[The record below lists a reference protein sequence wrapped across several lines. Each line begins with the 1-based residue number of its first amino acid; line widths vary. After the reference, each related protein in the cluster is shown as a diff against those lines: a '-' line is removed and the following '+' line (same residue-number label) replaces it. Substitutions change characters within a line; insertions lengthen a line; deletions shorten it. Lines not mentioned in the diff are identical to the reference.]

1 MKSFKQFNEDASF
14 ARRSIGTG
22 LLNFAGNVA
31 KSLGTQPIE
40 KGVRA
45 FTSFASTIKGKGKT
59 KKVETEAETFK
70 KRRDAEKEYKD
81 SINKGIQNVRDPEA
95 DKVVADAAKD
105 PDLEKLDRRPP
116 TGETPKDTSPA
127 FQETMRGLG
136 RGKNLSPEEKLEIQ
150 RKATGEH
157 KKWKKGG
164 KEKP

>member
-1 MKSFKQFNEDASF
+1 MD
-14 ARRSIGTG
+14 RSIAGPG
-22 LLNFAGNVA
+22 LVGAGLRGMLNVA
-31 KSLGTQPIE
+31 SGPLR
-40 KGVRA
+40 KGVKA
-45 FTSFASTIKGKGKT
+45 VTSFASTMDDFAKRRKEMEKIRQQDNDFL
-59 KKVETEAETFK
+59 KKVP
-70 KRRDAEKEYKD
+70 D
-81 SINKGIQNVRDPEA
+81 DPRLTDIE
-95 DKVVADAAKD
+95 KD